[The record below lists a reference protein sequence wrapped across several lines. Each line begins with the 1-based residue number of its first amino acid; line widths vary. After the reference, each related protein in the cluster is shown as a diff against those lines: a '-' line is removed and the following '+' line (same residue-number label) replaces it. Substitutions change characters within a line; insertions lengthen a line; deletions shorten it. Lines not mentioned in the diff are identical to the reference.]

1 MMPTLNEQLAEARA
15 ERDAARNP
23 EWTAI
28 MNRATADLAA
38 SDILDGV
45 PGVGDRAPLFARP
58 NLDGESVRLRS
69 LLRRGPVVA
78 SFFRGRW

>member
-1 MMPTLNEQLAEARA
+1 MPTLNEQLAVARA

-38 SDILDGV
+38 TDILDRV
-45 PGVGDRAPLFARP
+45 PAAGDRAPFFARP

-69 LLRRGPVVA
+69 LLRKGPVVA